1 MAVEAV
7 TDTEVVPKR
16 RSWLRYF
23 TFNTDH
29 KVIGIQ
35 YIVTSLG
42 FLVIGIVS
50 AMYMRAELAAPGIN
64 VMNPRLYNGIVTIH
78 GTVMIFLWLVPVL
91 VGVGNFVVPLQIG
104 AVDMAFPRLNAL
116 SFWMFPV
123 GGLLIVGGSLAGPA
137 EAGWTAYAPLA
148 IRGPMGQ
155 TFWIVGLILIG
166 TSTIMGG
173 INFTTTIVTM
183 RAPGMTL
190 WKMPLFCWS
199 VLAMTIL
206 ILMSTPVLASGLFMQ
221 LFDRGLGMAFFAP
234 DRGGD
239 PITWQHLFWFY
250 SHPAVYI
257 MVLPGMGAMSEVTS
271 VFSRKPIFGYKLIAF
286 SSIAI
291 SLLGLLVWAHHMFT
305 TGVAPIILFPMMIT
319 TMIIAVPTGVKV
331 FSWLATMWGG
341 KLWFRTPLLFAIGFI
356 SNFLLAGLTGVMQA
370 SIPLDFQFQDTYF
383 LVAHLHY
390 ALFGAG
396 VFSGFAAIY
405 YWYPKMTGRM
415 YNETLGR
422 IHFVITFIAFTVT
435 YLPMFWL
442 GMNGMPR
449 RVADYIPE
457 FANVNFVISISGFVL
472 GFSFVIFLVNF
483 AYSWAWGPKAGA
495 NPWRALSLEWSLP
508 SPPPEHNF
516 EGRPIDVLYPY
527 DFGSGVVPPA
537 TTLTAAEEQS
547 TT

>member
-1 MAVEAV
+1 
-7 TDTEVVPKR
+7 
-16 RSWLRYF
+16 
-23 TFNTDH
+23 
-29 KVIGIQ
+29 
-35 YIVTSLG
+35 
-42 FLVIGIVS
+42 
-50 AMYMRAELAAPGIN
+50 
-64 VMNPRLYNGIVTIH
+64 H

-104 AVDMAFPRLNAL
+104 AADMAFPRLNAL

-148 IRGPMGQ
+148 IEGPMGQ
-155 TFWIVGLILIG
+155 TFWILGLLLIG

-173 INFTTTIVTM
+173 INFTTTIATM
-183 RAPGMTL
+183 RAPGMTF

-206 ILMSTPVLASGLFMQ
+206 ILMSTPVLASGLIMQ

-239 PITWQHLFWFY
+239 PLTWQHLFWFY

-271 VFSRKPIFGYKLIAF
+271 VFSRKPIFGYRLIAF

-305 TGVAPIILFPMMIT
+305 TGVARIILFPIMIT

-370 SIPLDFQFQDTYF
+370 SMPLDFQFQDTYF

-390 ALFGAG
+390 ALFGGG
-396 VFSGFAAIY
+396 VFAAFAGMY
-405 YWYPKMTGRM
+405 YWFPKMTGRM

-422 IHFVITFIAFTVT
+422 IHFVFAFIAFTVT

-457 FANVNFVISISGFVL
+457 FANLNFVISISGFVL

-483 AYSWAWGPKAGA
+483 VYSWAWGPKAEA

-516 EGRPIDVLYPY
+516 EGRPIVVLYPY

-537 TTLTAAEEQS
+537 TTTAPVEEQS
-547 TT
+547 TA